1 MRLLA
6 KSSILRLALTT
17 TLVSIVLLGVAQL
30 MSVANAHGNSTHGS
44 VTEFKSTVSRSNQ
57 GLLTGALR
65 AHPPLPYSGRQGGAG
80 THTKFALPNANASA
94 TFLEAPSYPSGG
106 ENAYSVAVADVN
118 GVGHP
123 DGHPDLLVANYCADS
138 NCLTGSVSVLLGNGD
153 GTFQTAVSYSSG
165 GYHAVSVAVADV
177 NGDGHPDLLVANECV
192 TSSNCSN
199 GGVGVLLG
207 NGDGTFQTAVSYS
220 SGGQYATSVAVADV
234 NGDGYLDLLVANEC
248 SLITCSNGEV
258 GVLLGNGDGTFQSPV
273 SYNSGGQYAYSI
285 AVGKVDGNS
294 SLVVANYCVSSSNC
308 SNGSVGVLLG
318 NGTGT
323 FQAAVSYNSG
333 DQNAYSI
340 AVADVNDDGLP
351 DVLVANVCASGSSC
365 SNGSVGVLLGIAG
378 GTFQGAITYNSG
390 DQTAYSTAVA
400 DLNGDGKPDLI
411 VANECAIST
420 SCANGSLSVLL
431 GNGDGTFQTATSYSS
446 GGYHATSV
454 AVANVAGASNPPA
467 LLVANQCASSSNCS
481 NGTISVLLGN
491 GNGTF
496 QAPVSYNSGGE
507 YAYSIAVEDVNGD
520 GNPDLLVAN
529 QCQTYG
535 SCGNGGGV
543 SVLLGNGDGTFQTA
557 VSYNSGGY
565 EAYSIAVGNL
575 NGNPSGPLDL
585 VVANSCASFSDCENG
600 GGVSVLMGNGDGT
613 FQPAVSYSSGGYQA
627 VAVAVADVNGDGTPD
642 LLVANQCVSSSDCN
656 NGGIGVLL
664 GIGDGTFQPA
674 VFTSTPELS
683 MGQIAVADFNGDGF
697 LDAAIGSG
705 TILLLGNGDGT
716 FQTPL
721 SLGASG
727 NDIAVGDFNN
737 DGRPDLAVGGVTILL
752 NILPAVTSSV
762 NPVGVGQSVTFTATI
777 SSGRGNS
784 PKGTVTFFDS
794 GSEIGTGSI
803 ASGHAQ
809 FTTSSLGTGSHSIT
823 AAYAGDGRYQPS
835 PSAPL
840 NEVVTSKL
848 VATRTKVTTSGS
860 PSRIHQS
867 VTFTATVSSAHGSI
881 PNGETV
887 TFFDGTESIGT
898 GTTAGGVAALTTSSL
913 SAKTHTIK
921 ATYAGDHTFKTSSGT
936 VKQVVERY
944 PSTTTLTSNPN
955 PSTSGESV
963 TLTATVSSGAPGG
976 ATGTVAFKNGSTTLG
991 KATLSSGTATIST
1004 TKLPVGTLTIT
1015 ADYSGDAESTES
1027 SGSVKQVV
1035 NN

>member
-1 MRLLA
+1 PDLLVA
-6 KSSILRLALTT
+6 NVCASGSNCSNGS
-17 TLVSIVLLGVAQL
+17 VGVLLNINGGGTFQGAITY
-30 MSVANAHGNSTHGS
+30 NAGD
-44 VTEFKSTVSRSNQ
+44 Q
-57 GLLTGALR
+57 
-65 AHPPLPYSGRQGGAG
+65 
-80 THTKFALPNANASA
+80 
-94 TFLEAPSYPSGG
+94 
-106 ENAYSVAVADVN
+106 NAYSVAVADLN
-118 GVGHP
+118 G
-123 DGHPDLLVANYCADS
+123 DNKPDLIVANECASGS
-138 NCLTGSVSVLLGNGD
+138 NCSNGSLDVLLGNGD
-153 GTFQTAVSYSSG
+153 GTFQGAVSYPSG

-177 NGDGHPDLLVANECV
+177 NGDGHPDLLVANMCAG
-192 TSSNCSN
+192 SSNC
-199 GGVGVLLG
+199 
-207 NGDGTFQTAVSYS
+207 A
-220 SGGQYATSVAVADV
+220 
-234 NGDGYLDLLVANEC
+234 
-248 SLITCSNGEV
+248 
-258 GVLLGNGDGTFQSPV
+258 
-273 SYNSGGQYAYSI
+273 
-285 AVGKVDGNS
+285 
-294 SLVVANYCVSSSNC
+294 
-308 SNGSVGVLLG
+308 
-318 NGTGT
+318 NGT
-323 FQAAVSYNSG
+323 
-333 DQNAYSI
+333 I
-340 AVADVNDDGLP
+340 
-351 DVLVANVCASGSSC
+351 
-365 SNGSVGVLLGIAG
+365 
-378 GTFQGAITYNSG
+378 
-390 DQTAYSTAVA
+390 
-400 DLNGDGKPDLI
+400 
-411 VANECAIST
+411 
-420 SCANGSLSVLL
+420 SVLL
-431 GNGDGTFQTATSYSS
+431 GNGDGTFQ
-446 GGYHATSV
+446 V
-454 AVANVAGASNPPA
+454 AVP
-467 LLVANQCASSSNCS
+467 
-481 NGTISVLLGN
+481 
-491 GNGTF
+491 
-496 QAPVSYNSGGE
+496 YNSGGE
-507 YAYSIAVEDVNGD
+507 YAYSIAVADVNGD
-520 GNPDLLVAN
+520 GHPDLLVAN
-529 QCQTYG
+529 ECQTYA

-543 SVLLGNGDGTFQTA
+543 SVLLGNGDGTFQVP

-565 EAYSIAVGNL
+565 EAYSIAVADVNADGH
-575 NGNPSGPLDL
+575 LDL
-585 VVANSCASFSDCENG
+585 LVANSCASFSDCENG
-600 GGVSVLMGNGDGT
+600 GGVSVLLGNGDGT
-613 FQPAVSYSSGGYQA
+613 FQAAVSYSSGGYQA
-627 VAVAVADVNGDGTPD
+627 VAVVVANVTNKVSNPPA
-642 LLVANQCVSSSDCN
+642 LLVANQCASSTNCS
-656 NGGIGVLL
+656 NGSLGVLL
-664 GIGDGTFQPA
+664 GNGDGTFQPA
-674 VFTSTPELS
+674 IITSTPEFS

-705 TILLLGNGDGT
+705 TVLLLGNGDGT

-860 PSRIHQS
+860 PSRIHQP

-881 PNGETV
+881 PNGEIV
-887 TFFDGTESIGT
+887 TFYDATASIGT
-898 GTTAGGVAALTTSSL
+898 GTTAGGVATLTTSSL

-976 ATGTVAFKNGSTTLG
+976 ATGTVTFKNGSTTLG